1 MLHLAP
7 IFWGGGGSWTFWG
20 GGAFTPQIPLIEPFL
35 PYLGPFQYSVLGE
48 KERSF

>member
-7 IFWGGGGSWTFWG
+7 IFWGGEAGHFG